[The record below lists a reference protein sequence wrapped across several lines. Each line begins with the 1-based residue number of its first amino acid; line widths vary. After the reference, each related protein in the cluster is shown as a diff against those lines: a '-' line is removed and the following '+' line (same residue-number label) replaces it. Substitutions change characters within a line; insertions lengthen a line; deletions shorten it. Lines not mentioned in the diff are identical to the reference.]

1 MMDGY
6 LQENDNNNNINI
18 VFTPEEFKLLMGL
31 TKLPVCAASRRP
43 VLDRYLVRMIL
54 NINRRENLL
63 NFFTNNNGYTRGDL
77 LNPIDPNQ
85 MFLNNLLNDNTTR
98 MNYISNEEFKIGE
111 GILHP
116 ENSEGIL
123 HPENSDWRYLNQDV
137 KTLLNQLGWT
147 HELWDKGI
155 QDPYFQHTLTE
166 EEEAMLL
173 SLNFTQQFINDFVN
187 RQSNTEEGVPPETNP
202 PETNP
207 PEGDDD
213 GL

>member
-1 MMDGY
+1 
-6 LQENDNNNNINI
+6 
-18 VFTPEEFKLLMGL
+18 
-31 TKLPVCAASRRP
+31 
-43 VLDRYLVRMIL
+43 
-54 NINRRENLL
+54 
-63 NFFTNNNGYTRGDL
+63 
-77 LNPIDPNQ
+77 